1 MKKFRRK
8 LTIEAEQFFL
18 AAPQS
23 PKNVYQDP
31 FRIEPCFVITAHN
44 QRVYIKDGDW
54 IVQEPGFT
62 DRAYPIT
69 DEIMKQTYEEI

>member
-18 AAPQS
+18 AAPQW

-31 FRIEPCFVITAHN
+31 FRIEPCF
-44 QRVYIKDGDW
+44 
-54 IVQEPGFT
+54 VQEPGFT